1 MAELK
6 SRVATELQT
15 RLDAFVRDNSDLLH
29 ALDLLSM
36 EIDEY
41 ERVLARANPPV
52 ISSNSSVDRM
62 WTELD

>member
-1 MAELK
+1 MTEFGSRVAAELK
-6 SRVATELQT
+6 K

-29 ALDLLSM
+29 ALDLLGM

-41 ERVLARANPPV
+41 ERVLASANPSV